1 MNNLKTGIL
10 KFFCTLI
17 SAIVPVKS
25 WRHKVRYALNPL
37 NDRRCTAY
45 FTRKYA
51 ALPYN
56 GFSVKAL
63 CTLPPATE
71 CLWLCWLQGEQQM
84 PELVKNCVRSVEKHK
99 NKDQRIFIITEENY
113 GRYISLPDFIIKKR
127 ERGAIGNAHFSDIL
141 RVYLLAA
148 YGGYWIDATCL
159 MTDAFPEG
167 MSRLPFF
174 MYHSQG
180 EFAYTMIQNCFIHA
194 KKSNYLITR
203 WAQLTTELWH
213 NEDRLR
219 HYFQHHLM
227 FKAMISSDDRARK
240 EYEAM
245 PYANEKDTHT
255 IQEWMKERKAF
266 SPELLEKAMGKSFIH
281 KLTYKL
287 AADNHDGTETFTGY
301 FSRPKLCLPQAKQH
315 SLTFSS
321 AAPR

>member
-1 MNNLKTGIL
+1 
-10 KFFCTLI
+10 
-17 SAIVPVKS
+17 
-25 WRHKVRYALNPL
+25 
-37 NDRRCTAY
+37 
-45 FTRKYA
+45 
-51 ALPYN
+51 
-56 GFSVKAL
+56 
-63 CTLPPATE
+63 
-71 CLWLCWLQGEQQM
+71 
-84 PELVKNCVRSVEKHK
+84 
-99 NKDQRIFIITEENY
+99 
-113 GRYISLPDFIIKKR
+113 
-127 ERGAIGNAHFSDIL
+127 
-141 RVYLLAA
+141 
-148 YGGYWIDATCL
+148 
-159 MTDAFPEG
+159 
-167 MSRLPFF
+167 
-174 MYHSQG
+174 
-180 EFAYTMIQNCFIHA
+180 MIQNCFIHA
-194 KKSNYLITR
+194 KKSNYIITR

-213 NEDRLR
+213 NEDRLL